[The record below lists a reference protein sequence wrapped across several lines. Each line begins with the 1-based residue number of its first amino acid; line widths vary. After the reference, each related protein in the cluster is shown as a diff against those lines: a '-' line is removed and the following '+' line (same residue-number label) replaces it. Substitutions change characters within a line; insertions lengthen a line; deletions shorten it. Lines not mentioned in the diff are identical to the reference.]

1 MVACRRACVNEKTGR
16 NRPVPICGAKGTPAS
31 CWNSAIFSAFRNC
44 GYLVGYLTGPFPT
57 CPFGL
62 PLRRMP
68 TVRPARS
75 LPHCSF
81 LCGGGE
87 GVPPHYAGL
96 SCVRSTGA
104 GHRAKRWTVAVLPFS
119 RLFYILFLFFF
130 LDFLHFRH
138 IHVFTCDT
146 PGFLR
151 FFGFFCSVFG
161 VCDTPWFWLVFNV
174 SRLFCVDGS
183 SITQCMI
190 Y

>member
-1 MVACRRACVNEKTGR
+1 MELRGLPH
-16 NRPVPICGAKGTPAS
+16 PVGTPP
-31 CWNSAIFSAFRNC
+31 FSRRFAT
-44 GYLVGYLTGPFPT
+44 VGTLSGTLR
-57 CPFGL
+57 GL
-62 PLRRMP
+62 S
-68 TVRPARS
+68 RPARS
-75 LPHCSF
+75 VSRFGVCRRSDLPVHFLIALFYAGGGGGTPALRRAFLRAKHGRRPPGEAVDCRRPSFFTSF
-81 LCGGGE
+81 L
-87 GVPPHYAGL
+87 H
-96 SCVRSTGA
+96 S
-104 GHRAKRWTVAVLPFS
+104 FS
-119 RLFYILFLFFF
+119 FF